1 MSPADRVTRREFVR
15 DSAAVAAGAAFGLMA
30 PYHVRAGNPD
40 KSDTSKILNYNPDM
54 EYRRCGRT
62 NWMISAVC
70 MGGHWKRV
78 DTVVSRV
85 RQGSGWIGIGQGNP
99 EFEKNRH
106 DVVSRCID
114 RGINYI
120 DACVGCEVNAYSK
133 ALKGRRDKMHLGYS
147 WCEKEMRIP
156 ASAPSKP

>member
-1 MSPADRVTRREFVR
+1 MTSANRVTRREFVHG
-15 DSAAVAAGAAFGLMA
+15 SAVVAAGAALGLSA

-70 MGGHWKRV
+70 MGGHWKRI

-85 RQGSGWIGIGQGNP
+85 RKGSGWIDIGQGNP
-99 EFEKNRH
+99 S
-106 DVVSRCID
+106 SRRTATRSSPAASI
-114 RGINYI
+114 G
-120 DACVGCEVNAYSK
+120 ASTT
-133 ALKGRRDKMHLGYS
+133 S
-147 WCEKEMRIP
+147 TP
-156 ASAPSKP
+156 ASAPRSWPTAKP